1 MTYTHLTTDELVM
14 IESYFHQNQSISK
27 NTRSLNRSRQTI
39 YKVYRAF
46 QFWSTPKEYFKIY
59 KKNKSRCVRSKL
71 ILPDSQRTYIQNRG
85 TQGWTPD
92 VIIGRSEQ
100 RIDCSVRTLYRKF
113 KDG

>member
-46 QFWSTPKEYFKIY
+46 QF
-59 KKNKSRCVRSKL
+59 
-71 ILPDSQRTYIQNRG
+71 
-85 TQGWTPD
+85 
-92 VIIGRSEQ
+92 
-100 RIDCSVRTLYRKF
+100 
-113 KDG
+113 